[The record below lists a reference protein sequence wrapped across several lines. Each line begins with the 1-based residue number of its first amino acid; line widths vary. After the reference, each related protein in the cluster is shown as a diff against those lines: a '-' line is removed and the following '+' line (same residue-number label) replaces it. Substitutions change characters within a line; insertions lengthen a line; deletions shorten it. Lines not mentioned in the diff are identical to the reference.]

1 MKKILFSLL
10 AVATLAACSKNDD
23 NNNNNGGGNGN
34 GGTTSTTVTSTTQ
47 TPTVKV
53 ERMISFGQNG
63 KHTYEVIA
71 HYENGKITSFSEREL
86 INGVQTGTTQISTI
100 KYDAQGRI
108 QERKEAQEDGSI
120 DRENKTETFF
130 YDGSGNLERK
140 EITYPMKPE
149 RNGTI
154 VYEYESGKL
163 KKITY
168 SGTLRG
174 VPLQKRYEIK
184 TFNYTNN
191 SITVNIKEYNTN
203 AQEVIEDSS
212 VSTSTTIYTLSNGNV
227 VKKEETREYGKTITT
242 FKHDNAK
249 TLFSL
254 RPFFVYPEYFNEREV
269 NKNNITSK
277 EVIDTYSHNGQ
288 TNTHKSTYR
297 YEYEYTPEGYP
308 KTIKEYNS
316 EGKLKEIKEY
326 KY

>member
-10 AVATLAACSKNDD
+10 AIAALAACSKSDDD
-23 NNNNNGGGNGN
+23 NKNNGGGNGN

-47 TPTVKV
+47 TLTVKA

-63 KHTYEVIA
+63 KHTYEVVY
-71 HYENGKITSFSEREL
+71 HYENGKINSSSDRKL

-108 QERKEAQEDGSI
+108 QERKEAREDGSF
-120 DRENKTETFF
+120 DEEDDTETFF
-130 YDGSGNLERK
+130 YDASGNLERK
-140 EITYPMKPE
+140 EITYPMKTD

-154 VYEYESGKL
+154 EYKYENGKL
-163 KKITY
+163 KQFTYKQSLNNREKHYKIQ
-168 SGTLRG
+168 
-174 VPLQKRYEIK
+174 V
-184 TFNYTNN
+184 FNYTNN
-191 SITVNIKEYNTN
+191 SITVNIKEYYTN

-227 VKKEETREYGKTITT
+227 VKKEETREYGKTVTT

-249 TLFSL
+249 TVWSL
-254 RPFFVYPEYFNEREV
+254 RPFIIQPEYFNEKDV

-277 EVIDTYSHNGQ
+277 EVISTYSDNGQ
-288 TNTHKSTYR
+288 TNTYKSTYR

-316 EGKLKEIKEY
+316 EGKLEEIKEY
-326 KY
+326 EY

>member
-1 MKKILFSLL
+1 MAI
-10 AVATLAACSKNDD
+10 AALAACSKSDD
-23 NNNNNGGGNGN
+23 DNNNNGGGNGN

-53 ERMISFGQNG
+53 ERMISFERDG
-63 KHTYEVIA
+63 KHTYESVA
-71 HYENGKITSFSEREL
+71 YYENGKITSFSDRRL
-86 INGVQTGTTQISTI
+86 INDVQTGTTQISTL

-140 EITYPMKPE
+140 EITYPMKTD

-154 VYEYESGKL
+154 EYKYENGKL
-163 KKITY
+163 KQFTYKQSLDNREKHYKIQ
-168 SGTLRG
+168 
-174 VPLQKRYEIK
+174 V
-184 TFNYTNN
+184 FNYTNN
-191 SITVNIKEYNTN
+191 SITVNIKEYYTN

-227 VKKEETREYGKTITT
+227 VKKEETRKDGKTVTT

-254 RPFFVYPEYFNEREV
+254 RPFFAYPEYFDEKDV

-277 EVIDTYSHNGQ
+277 EVINTYSDNGQ
-288 TNTHKSTYR
+288 TDTYKSTYR

-308 KTIKEYNS
+308 KTIKEYRNDTL
-316 EGKLKEIKEY
+316 EGIKEY
-326 KY
+326 EY

>member
-1 MKKILFSLL
+1 
-10 AVATLAACSKNDD
+10 
-23 NNNNNGGGNGN
+23 
-34 GGTTSTTVTSTTQ
+34 
-47 TPTVKV
+47 
-53 ERMISFGQNG
+53 MISFGQNG
-63 KHTYEVIA
+63 KHTYKVIA

-86 INGVQTGTTQISTI
+86 INGVQTGTTQISTL

-140 EITYPMKPE
+140 EITYPMKLN

-154 VYEYESGKL
+154 EYKYENGKL
-163 KKITY
+163 KQFTY
-168 SGTLRG
+168 KGSLNNGK
-174 VPLQKRYEIK
+174 KRYK
-184 TFNYTNN
+184 TQIFSYTNEN
-191 SITVNIKEYNTN
+191 ITVNIKEYNTN

-227 VKKEETREYGKTITT
+227 VKKEETREYGKTVTT

-254 RPFFVYPEYFNEREV
+254 RPFFAYPEYFDEKDV

-277 EVIDTYSHNGQ
+277 EVINTYSDNGQ
-288 TNTHKSTYR
+288 TDTYKSTYR

-308 KTIKEYNS
+308 KTIKEFRNDTL
-316 EGKLKEIKEY
+316 EGIKEY
-326 KY
+326 EY

>member
-1 MKKILFSLL
+1 MKHFLFSLL
-10 AVATLAACSKNDD
+10 AIATLAACSKNDD
-23 NNNNNGGGNGN
+23 DNNNNGGGN

-47 TPTVKV
+47 TPTVKA

-63 KHTYEVIA
+63 KHTYEVVY
-71 HYENGKITSFSEREL
+71 HYENGKINSSSERKL
-86 INGVQTGTTQISTI
+86 INGVQPGTTRII
-100 KYDAQGRI
+100 NLKYDAQGRI
-108 QERKEAQEDGSI
+108 QEIKKAREDGSF
-120 DRENKTETFF
+120 DEEDDTETFF
-130 YDGSGNLERK
+130 YDASGNLERK
-140 EITYPMKPE
+140 EITHPMKSNG
-149 RNGTI
+149 NGTI
-154 VYEYESGKL
+154 EYKYENSKL
-163 KKITY
+163 KQSTYKQSLDSGRKHYKIQ
-168 SGTLRG
+168 
-174 VPLQKRYEIK
+174 V
-184 TFNYTNN
+184 FNYTNN

-227 VKKEETREYGKTITT
+227 VKKEETRKDGKTITT

-254 RPFFVYPEYFNEREV
+254 RPFFVYPEYFDEKDV

-277 EVIDTYSHNGQ
+277 EVISTYSDNGQ
-288 TNTHKSTYR
+288 TNTYKSTYR

-326 KY
+326 EY

>member
-1 MKKILFSLL
+1 MKHFLVSLL
-10 AVATLAACSKNDD
+10 AIATLAACSKNDD
-23 NNNNNGGGNGN
+23 DNNNNGGGNSN

-53 ERMISFGQNG
+53 ERMISFEQDG
-63 KHTYEVIA
+63 KHTYESVA
-71 HYENGKITSFSEREL
+71 YYENGKITSFSDRKL

-108 QERKEAQEDGSI
+108 QERKEAQEDGSF
-120 DRENKTETFF
+120 DEEDDTETFF
-130 YDGSGNLERK
+130 YDASGNLERK
-140 EITYPMKPE
+140 EITHPMKSNG
-149 RNGTI
+149 NGTI
-154 VYEYESGKL
+154 EYKYENSKL
-163 KKITY
+163 KQSTYKQSLDSGRKHYKIQ
-168 SGTLRG
+168 
-174 VPLQKRYEIK
+174 V
-184 TFNYTNN
+184 FNYTNN

-227 VKKEETREYGKTITT
+227 VKKEETRKDGKTITT

-254 RPFFVYPEYFNEREV
+254 RPFFVYPEYFDEKDV

-277 EVIDTYSHNGQ
+277 EVISTYSDNGQ
-288 TNTHKSTYR
+288 TNTYKSTYR

-316 EGKLKEIKEY
+316 EGKLEEIKEY
-326 KY
+326 EY

>member
-1 MKKILFSLL
+1 MKHFLVSLL
-10 AVATLAACSKNDD
+10 AIAALAACSKNDD
-23 NNNNNGGGNGN
+23 NTSGDGGGN

-47 TPTVKV
+47 TPTMKV
-53 ERMISFGQNG
+53 ERMIFFEPDG

-86 INGVQTGTTQISTI
+86 IDGVQTGTTQISTI

-140 EITYPMKPE
+140 EITYPMKLNG
-149 RNGTI
+149 NGTI
-154 VYEYESGKL
+154 EYKYENSKL
-163 KKITY
+163 KQFTY
-168 SGTLRG
+168 KGSLNNGK
-174 VPLQKRYEIK
+174 KRYK
-184 TFNYTNN
+184 TQIFSYTNEN
-191 SITVNIKEYNTN
+191 ITVNIKEYNTN

-254 RPFFVYPEYFNEREV
+254 RPFFVYPEYFDETDV

-277 EVIDTYSHNGQ
+277 EVINTYSDNGQ
-288 TNTHKSTYR
+288 TDTYKSTYR

-308 KTIKEYNS
+308 KTIKEYDS

-326 KY
+326 EY

>member
-10 AVATLAACSKNDD
+10 AIAALAACSKSDDD
-23 NNNNNGGGNGN
+23 NKNNGGGNGN

-53 ERMISFGQNG
+53 ERMISFERDG
-63 KHTYEVIA
+63 KHTYESVA
-71 HYENGKITSFSEREL
+71 YYENGKITSFSDRKL

-108 QERKEAQEDGSI
+108 QERKEAREDGSF
-120 DRENKTETFF
+120 DEDDDTETFF
-130 YDGSGNLERK
+130 YDSSGNLERK
-140 EITYPMKPE
+140 EITYPMKLNG
-149 RNGTI
+149 NGTI
-154 VYEYESGKL
+154 EYKYENSKL
-163 KKITY
+163 KQFTY
-168 SGTLRG
+168 KGSLNNGK
-174 VPLQKRYEIK
+174 KRYK
-184 TFNYTNN
+184 TQIFSYTNEN
-191 SITVNIKEYNTN
+191 ITVNIKEYNTN

-227 VKKEETREYGKTITT
+227 VKKEETREYGKTVTT

-254 RPFFVYPEYFNEREV
+254 RPFIIQPEYFDEKDV

-277 EVIDTYSHNGQ
+277 EVISTYSDNGQ
-288 TNTHKSTYR
+288 TDTYKSTYR

-308 KTIKEYNS
+308 KTIKEFRNDTL
-316 EGKLKEIKEY
+316 EGIKEY
-326 KY
+326 EY

>member
-1 MKKILFSLL
+1 MKHFLVSLL
-10 AVATLAACSKNDD
+10 AIATLAACSKSDD
-23 NNNNNGGGNGN
+23 DNNNNGGGNNGN

-86 INGVQTGTTQISTI
+86 INGVQTGSTQITTL

-140 EITYPMKPE
+140 EITYPMKLNG
-149 RNGTI
+149 NGTI
-154 VYEYESGKL
+154 EYKYENSKL
-163 KKITY
+163 KQFTY
-168 SGTLRG
+168 KGSLNNGK
-174 VPLQKRYEIK
+174 KRYK
-184 TFNYTNN
+184 TQIFSYINEN
-191 SITVNIKEYNTN
+191 ITVNIKEYNTN

-242 FKHDNAK
+242 FKHDNAE

-254 RPFFVYPEYFNEREV
+254 RPFFAYPEYFDEKDV

-277 EVIDTYSHNGQ
+277 EVINTYSDNGQ
-288 TNTHKSTYR
+288 TDTYKSTYR

-308 KTIKEYNS
+308 KTIKEFRNDTL
-316 EGKLKEIKEY
+316 EGIKEY
-326 KY
+326 EY

>member
-53 ERMISFGQNG
+53 ERMISFERDG
-63 KHTYEVIA
+63 KHTYESVA
-71 HYENGKITSFSEREL
+71 YYENGKITSFSDRKL

-108 QERKEAQEDGSI
+108 QERKEAREDGSF
-120 DRENKTETFF
+120 DEEDDTETFF
-130 YDGSGNLERK
+130 YDAIGNLERK
-140 EITYPMKPE
+140 EITHPMKSNG
-149 RNGTI
+149 NGTI
-154 VYEYESGKL
+154 EYKYENSKL
-163 KKITY
+163 KQSTYKKSLDSGRKHYKIQ
-168 SGTLRG
+168 
-174 VPLQKRYEIK
+174 V
-184 TFNYTNN
+184 FNYTNN
-191 SITVNIKEYNTN
+191 SITVNIKEYNTDT
-203 AQEVIEDSS
+203 QEVIEDSS

-227 VKKEETREYGKTITT
+227 VKKEETREYGKTVTT

-249 TLFSL
+249 TVWSL
-254 RPFFVYPEYFNEREV
+254 RPFIIQPEYFNEKDV

-277 EVIDTYSHNGQ
+277 EVISTYSDNGQ
-288 TNTHKSTYR
+288 TNTYKSTYR

-326 KY
+326 EY

>member
-10 AVATLAACSKNDD
+10 AIAALTACSKSDD
-23 NNNNNGGGNGN
+23 DNNNNGGGNNGN

-47 TPTVKV
+47 TPTVKA
-53 ERMISFGQNG
+53 ERMISFERDG
-63 KHTYEVIA
+63 KHTYESVA
-71 HYENGKITSFSEREL
+71 YYENGKITSFSDRKL

-108 QERKEAQEDGSI
+108 QERKEAQEDGSF
-120 DRENKTETFF
+120 DEEDDTETFF
-130 YDGSGNLERK
+130 YDASGNLERK
-140 EITYPMKPE
+140 EITYPIKSNG
-149 RNGTI
+149 NGTI
-154 VYEYESGKL
+154 EYKYENGKL
-163 KKITY
+163 KQFTY
-168 SGTLRG
+168 KQSLNNGK
-174 VPLQKRYEIK
+174 KRYK
-184 TFNYTNN
+184 TQIFSYTNEN
-191 SITVNIKEYNTN
+191 ITVNIKEYNTN

-227 VKKEETREYGKTITT
+227 VKKQETRKHGKTVTT

-254 RPFFVYPEYFNEREV
+254 RPFFAYPEYFDEKDV

-277 EVIDTYSHNGQ
+277 EVINTYSHNGQ
-288 TNTHKSTYR
+288 TNTYKSTYR

-316 EGKLKEIKEY
+316 EGKLEEIKEY
-326 KY
+326 EY

>member
-1 MKKILFSLL
+1 MKHFLFSLL
-10 AVATLAACSKNDD
+10 AIATLAACSKNDD
-23 NNNNNGGGNGN
+23 DNNNNGGGN

-53 ERMISFGQNG
+53 ERMISFGQNR

-130 YDGSGNLERK
+130 YNGSGNLERK
-140 EITYPMKPE
+140 EITYPMKSNG
-149 RNGTI
+149 NGTI
-154 VYEYESGKL
+154 EYKYENSKL
-163 KKITY
+163 KQSTYKKSLDSGRKHYKIQ
-168 SGTLRG
+168 
-174 VPLQKRYEIK
+174 V
-184 TFNYTNN
+184 FNYTNN
-191 SITVNIKEYNTN
+191 SITINIKEYNTN

-227 VKKEETREYGKTITT
+227 VKKEETREYGKTVTT

-254 RPFFVYPEYFNEREV
+254 RPFFAYPEYFNEIDV
-269 NKNNITSK
+269 NKNNITFK

-288 TNTHKSTYR
+288 TNTYKSTYR

-316 EGKLKEIKEY
+316 EGKLEEIKEY
-326 KY
+326 EY

>member
-10 AVATLAACSKNDD
+10 AIAALAACSKSDD
-23 NNNNNGGGNGN
+23 DNNNNGGGNGN

-47 TPTVKV
+47 TPTVKA
-53 ERMISFGQNG
+53 ERMISFERDG
-63 KHTYEVIA
+63 KHTYESVA
-71 HYENGKITSFSEREL
+71 YYENGKITSFSDRKL

-108 QERKEAQEDGSI
+108 QERKEAREDGSF
-120 DRENKTETFF
+120 DEEDDTETFF
-130 YDGSGNLERK
+130 YDASGNLERK
-140 EITYPMKPE
+140 EITYPIKSNG
-149 RNGTI
+149 NGTI
-154 VYEYESGKL
+154 EYKYENSKL
-163 KKITY
+163 KQFTY
-168 SGTLRG
+168 KQSLNNGK
-174 VPLQKRYEIK
+174 KRYK
-184 TFNYTNN
+184 TQIFSYTNEN
-191 SITVNIKEYNTN
+191 ITVNIKEYNTN

-227 VKKEETREYGKTITT
+227 VKKEETRKDGKTITT

-254 RPFFVYPEYFNEREV
+254 RPFFVYPEYFDEREV
-269 NKNNITSK
+269 NKNNITFK

-288 TNTHKSTYR
+288 TDTYKSTYR

-326 KY
+326 EY

>member
-1 MKKILFSLL
+1 MKHFLVSLL
-10 AVATLAACSKNDD
+10 AIAALAACSKSDD
-23 NNNNNGGGNGN
+23 DNNNNGGGNGN

-53 ERMISFGQNG
+53 ERMISFWQNE
-63 KHTYEVIA
+63 KHTYESVA
-71 HYENGKITSFSEREL
+71 HYENGKIVSFSDRKL
-86 INGVQTGTTQISTI
+86 INGVQTGTTQVSTI

-108 QERKEAQEDGSI
+108 QERKEAQEDGSF
-120 DRENKTETFF
+120 DKEDDTETFF

-227 VKKEETREYGKTITT
+227 VKKEETREYGKTVTT

-249 TLFSL
+249 TVWSL
-254 RPFFVYPEYFNEREV
+254 RPFIIQPEYFDEKDV

-277 EVIDTYSHNGQ
+277 EVISTYSHNGQ
-288 TNTHKSTYR
+288 TDTYKSTYR

-308 KTIKEYNS
+308 KTIKEYRNDTL
-316 EGKLKEIKEY
+316 EGIKEY
-326 KY
+326 EY